1 MDPSLCVS
9 VSPLLI
15 LIRTLVMG
23 LGPNTSSSQDPSLS
37 DAAKILFPKKLKFMA
52 SMWFYLFLGG
62 GFTFSPLQW
71 LSPSCGQDFSGSGHR
86 TGEPHE
92 SVSHSVVSDSLRFHE
107 LQPTRL
113 LSPWASPGKNTGVGS
128 HSLLQPRDLPNL
140 GIKPRSPALQAVSL
154 SS

>member
-1 MDPSLCVS
+1 MVFMDPSLCVS

-62 GFTFSPLQW
+62 G
-71 LSPSCGQDFSGSGHR
+71 H
-86 TGEPHE
+86 
-92 SVSHSVVSDSLRFHE
+92 V
-107 LQPTRL
+107 
-113 LSPWASPGKNTGVGS
+113 
-128 HSLLQPRDLPNL
+128 
-140 GIKPRSPALQAVSL
+140 IAVM
-154 SS
+154 